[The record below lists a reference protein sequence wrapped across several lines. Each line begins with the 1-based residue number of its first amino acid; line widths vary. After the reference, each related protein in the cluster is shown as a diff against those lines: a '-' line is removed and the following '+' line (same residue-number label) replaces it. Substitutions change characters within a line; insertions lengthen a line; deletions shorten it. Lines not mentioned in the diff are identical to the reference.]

1 MNSRERTAA
10 KSTNVARIHLLAH
23 ANPIQKDID
32 RFEFASAT
40 EYVAFIRDHLPAGS
54 RLTYSSKIFA
64 AREDTQRG
72 GRSDDAAR
80 VRDLQGAID
89 DPRTAAI
96 IALAG
101 GAWLGRVLPHID
113 PSSLQKRKAPLI
125 VCGFSEITGLLNWL
139 ATYKCVRAYYWLCPN
154 YLAWKIAPPA
164 AARFAFGEF
173 WKNLPRHF
181 DPTNPD
187 ATIRGALAS
196 GSIKQGRTRVIG
208 GCLSVLVAA
217 LAGPIT
223 RRVNPTGAWLALED
237 IGEAVYRIDRYLAT
251 LKLAGWFDRIAGIL
265 LGDFHTKDEPDQ
277 TAEILELLKYH
288 LPRERK
294 LPIVVSRDVGHVWPI
309 RPLPIN
315 RPLRLLLKGKSVSF
329 TAEA

>member
-1 MNSRERTAA
+1 MNSNTRPGA
-10 KSTNVARIHLLAH
+10 KDTTPARIHLLAH

-32 RFEFASAT
+32 RFEFASASD
-40 EYVAFIRDHLPAGS
+40 YASFICGHLPTGS
-54 RLTYSSKIFA
+54 RLTYSPKIFA
-64 AREDTQRG
+64 AREDVQHG
-72 GRSDDAAR
+72 GRIDDAAR
-80 VRDLQGAID
+80 IRDLQGAID
-89 DPRTAAI
+89 DPHTAAI

-113 PSSLQKRKAPLI
+113 PSSLQQRKHPLI
-125 VCGFSEITGLLNWL
+125 ISGFSEITGLLNWL

-164 AARFAFGEF
+164 AARTALGEF
-173 WKNLPRHF
+173 WKDLPRHF
-181 DPTNPD
+181 DSTNPD
-187 ATIRGALAS
+187 ATIRGTLVR
-196 GSIKQGRTRVIG
+196 GTLKPGRTRIVG
-208 GCLSVLVAA
+208 GCLSVLVAT
-217 LAGPIT
+217 LAGPIA
-223 RRVNPTGAWLALED
+223 RRVQPTGAWLALED

-277 TAEILELLKYH
+277 TAAILELLKYH

-294 LPIVVSRDVGHVWPI
+294 LPIVVTRDVGHVWPI
-309 RPLPIN
+309 RPLLIN